1 MKKKL
6 FISISIIVIFVIF
19 FLAKKRKQSKIFE
32 NRFGLD
38 WIKIGNKCWS
48 VDNFSS
54 DDDVLGI

>member
-6 FISISIIVIFVIF
+6 FISISVIVIFVL
-19 FLAKKRKQSKIFE
+19 FLINQKRKQSKIFE

-38 WIKIGNKCWS
+38 WIKIGNKWWS